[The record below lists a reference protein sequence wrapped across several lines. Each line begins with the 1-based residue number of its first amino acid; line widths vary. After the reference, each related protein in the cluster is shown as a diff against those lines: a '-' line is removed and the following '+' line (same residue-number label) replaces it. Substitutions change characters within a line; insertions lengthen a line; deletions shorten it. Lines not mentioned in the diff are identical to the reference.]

1 MKFIHLSDLHLGK
14 SVNEFSMIKDQEYI
28 LNKVISIIES
38 KKLDAVVIAGD
49 IYDRSIPS
57 EEAVGL
63 YNDFLRAVVSK
74 GVKVF
79 VISGNH
85 DSDVR
90 TDFGSWMMEEC
101 GVYVSGIYDGSV
113 KKVKVED
120 EYGEVFFHLLP
131 YVKAPHVR
139 HFYPDADITNYD
151 SALRVAVS
159 KCEVDKD
166 KRNVILAHQF
176 IAGKSSGPE
185 FSGSE
190 NDALNVGTIECAG
203 YDIFDE
209 FDYAALGHIHSPQSI
224 GRDTVRYAGS
234 PLKYSLEDREISR
247 DKMFTIVELKEKNNV
262 EIELI
267 PIEPLRD
274 VRHIKGKLADIL
286 SNAVDTDDYIYAT
299 LTDEESQYEAMAR
312 LREIYPNTMKMDY
325 DNSLTR
331 HIAEDSEIVTDGK
344 SFEELMEDF
353 FTFSR
358 GSTPDEKEWE
368 IIKKVAKEAGVI
380 SLETN

>member
-1 MKFIHLSDLHLGK
+1 MRFIHLGDLHLGK
-14 SVNEFSMIKDQEYI
+14 NVNEFSMIKDQEYI
-28 LNKVISIIES
+28 LNKVVSIIED

-49 IYDRSIPS
+49 IYDRSVPS
-57 EEAVGL
+57 EEAVKL
-63 YNDFLRAVVSK
+63 YNDFLKAVVSK
-74 GVKVF
+74 GANVF

-101 GVYVSGIYDGSV
+101 GVYVSGVYDGSV
-113 KKVKVED
+113 KSVTVED
-120 EYGEVFFHLLP
+120 EYGEVCFHLLP
-131 YVKAPHVR
+131 YIKAPYVR
-139 HFYPDADITNYD
+139 NFYPDADITSYD

-185 FSGSE
+185 FAGSE

-203 YDIFDE
+203 YDIFDD
-209 FDYAALGHIHSPQSI
+209 FDYVALGHIHSPQSI

-267 PIEPLRD
+267 PIRPLRE
-274 VRHIKGKLADIL
+274 VRHIKGHLKDIL
-286 SNAVDTDDYIYAT
+286 ESAEDTDDYIYAT

-325 DNSLTR
+325 DNSSTR
-331 HIAEDSEIVTDGK
+331 HIAEESNIVTDGK

-358 GSTPDEKEWE
+358 GSGPDEKEWD